1 MYLHLNFAC
10 RRGKSGIQRSSTAA
24 THGTTKSAKIREKVY
39 YFPIGKKTKTKKNN
53 ATKIEDLKHK
63 C

>member
-1 MYLHLNFAC
+1 MYLHFNFAC
-10 RRGKSGIQRSSTAA
+10 RRDKSGIQRSSTAA

-39 YFPIGKKTKTKKNN
+39 YFPIEKKNKKKNN

>member
-10 RRGKSGIQRSSTAA
+10 RRGKSGIQRRSTAA

-39 YFPIGKKTKTKKNN
+39 YFPIEKK
-53 ATKIEDLKHK
+53 K
-63 C
+63 CNKDGRSET